1 MLGVLRNGAGSAKL
15 SSVIFS
21 DIYKKIFHN
30 LSIKCCLIVFRD
42 IFCDIMARPRVQVP
56 KKRERRPV
64 ERYDVLQCDEKHL
77 LGSKKTD
84 KWRKVKEK
92 SERNA
97 AYRKQVKEAKAKRKR
112 AEARRRAA
120 EAKKKRVAAKKEGA
134 VAAKKK
140 GAQAKNKK

>member
-15 SSVIFS
+15 SVIFS

-64 ERYDVLQCDEKHL
+64 ERFDVLQCDEKHL

-97 AYRKQVKEAKAKRKR
+97 DYRKKVKEAKDKRKQ
-112 AEARRRAA
+112 AEARKRAA
-120 EAKKKRVAAKKEGA
+120 EAKKKRAA
-134 VAAKKK
+134 AAKKK
-140 GAQAKNKK
+140 GAASKKKK

>member
-1 MLGVLRNGAGSAKL
+1 
-15 SSVIFS
+15 
-21 DIYKKIFHN
+21 
-30 LSIKCCLIVFRD
+30 
-42 IFCDIMARPRVQVP
+42 MARPRVQVP

-64 ERYDVLQCDEKHL
+64 ERFDVLQCDEKHL

-97 AYRKQVKEAKAKRKR
+97 AYRKQVKEAKMKR

-140 GAQAKNKK
+140 GARAKNKK

>member
-1 MLGVLRNGAGSAKL
+1 
-15 SSVIFS
+15 
-21 DIYKKIFHN
+21 
-30 LSIKCCLIVFRD
+30 
-42 IFCDIMARPRVQVP
+42 MARARVQVP

-64 ERYDVLQCDEKHL
+64 ERFDVLQCDEKHL

-92 SERNA
+92 RERNV
-97 AYRKQVKEAKAKRKR
+97 AYRKQVKEAKREKAEARR
-112 AEARRRAA
+112 MAAEARRRAA

-134 VAAKKK
+134 MAAKKK

>member
-1 MLGVLRNGAGSAKL
+1 
-15 SSVIFS
+15 
-21 DIYKKIFHN
+21 
-30 LSIKCCLIVFRD
+30 
-42 IFCDIMARPRVQVP
+42 MARARVQVP
-56 KKRERRPV
+56 KKRDRRPV

-77 LGSKKTD
+77 LGSVKTD

-97 AYRKQVKEAKAKRKR
+97 AYRRQVKEAKREK
-112 AEARRRAA
+112 AEARRMAAEAKRMAA

-140 GAQAKNKK
+140 GARAKNKK

>member
-1 MLGVLRNGAGSAKL
+1 
-15 SSVIFS
+15 
-21 DIYKKIFHN
+21 
-30 LSIKCCLIVFRD
+30 
-42 IFCDIMARPRVQVP
+42 MARARVQVP

-64 ERYDVLQCDEKHL
+64 ERFDVLQLDEKHL

-92 SERNA
+92 SERNV
-97 AYRKQVKEAKAKRKR
+97 AYRKKVKEAKMKR
-112 AEARRRAA
+112 AEARRMAAEARRMAA

-140 GAQAKNKK
+140 GARAKNKK

>member
-1 MLGVLRNGAGSAKL
+1 
-15 SSVIFS
+15 
-21 DIYKKIFHN
+21 
-30 LSIKCCLIVFRD
+30 
-42 IFCDIMARPRVQVP
+42 MARARVQVP
-56 KKRERRPV
+56 KKRDRRPV

-92 SERNA
+92 SERNV
-97 AYRKQVKEAKAKRKR
+97 AYRKKVKEAKREK
-112 AEARRRAA
+112 AEARRRAAEAKRRAA
-120 EAKKKRVAAKKEGA
+120 EAKKKRVAAQKEGA

>member
-1 MLGVLRNGAGSAKL
+1 MLDVLRNGAGSAKL

-64 ERYDVLQCDEKHL
+64 ERFDVLQCDEKHL

-92 SERNA
+92 RERNA
-97 AYRKQVKEAKAKRKR
+97 DYRRQVKEAKAKRKR